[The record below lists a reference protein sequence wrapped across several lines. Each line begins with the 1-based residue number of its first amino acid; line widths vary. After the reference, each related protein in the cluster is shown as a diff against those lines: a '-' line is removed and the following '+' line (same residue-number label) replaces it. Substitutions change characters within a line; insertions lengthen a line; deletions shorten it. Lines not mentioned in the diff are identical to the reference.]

1 MKLWDKGTP
10 IDEVME
16 SFTVGNDRE
25 TDVRLARWDV
35 VGSLAHAE
43 MLGSVGLISNDDR
56 LALIR
61 ELGLLLASI
70 DANGFVIDDD
80 SEDVHSQVEKHLIEK
95 LGNVGKKI
103 HTGRSRNDQ
112 VLVDIKLFLRHELR
126 TLRSSTREAA
136 MLFLDLAEKH
146 ENILMPGYT
155 HYQIAMPSSFGLWFA
170 GYAEALIED
179 MRVLDM
185 AIDAA
190 NANPLEVRLV
200 MARNSH

>member
-25 TDVRLARWDV
+25 IDVRLARWDV

-80 SEDVHSQVEKHLIEK
+80 SEEDSYRTQSQ
-95 LGNVGKKI
+95 
-103 HTGRSRNDQ
+103 
-112 VLVDIKLFLRHELR
+112 
-126 TLRSSTREAA
+126 
-136 MLFLDLAEKH
+136 
-146 ENILMPGYT
+146 
-155 HYQIAMPSSFGLWFA
+155 
-170 GYAEALIED
+170 
-179 MRVLDM
+179 
-185 AIDAA
+185 
-190 NANPLEVRLV
+190 
-200 MARNSH
+200 